1 MSTVPNDPVT
11 PNKMDL
17 QYYVNL
23 KAGNGLFRS
32 DYTLYAENNKTRDMV
47 DSFLTEPNLWDGQFG
62 VSMIN
67 LANILPDVSHSSA
80 SQIRRHCGVV
90 NPAT

>member
-47 DSFLTEPNLWDGQFG
+47 DSFLTEANLWDGQFG

-67 LANILPDVSHSSA
+67 LGNILPDVSHSS
-80 SQIRRHCGVV
+80 SQIRRHCGVI

>member
-80 SQIRRHCGVV
+80 SQIRHCGVV